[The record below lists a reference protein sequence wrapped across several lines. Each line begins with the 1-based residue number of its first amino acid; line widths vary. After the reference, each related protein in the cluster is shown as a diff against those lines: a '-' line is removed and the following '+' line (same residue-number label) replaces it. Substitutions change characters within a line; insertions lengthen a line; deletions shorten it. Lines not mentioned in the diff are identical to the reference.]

1 MHIYT
6 YNKKYRFCHQGELDG
21 DCVVVKRCE
30 RQKKNGH
37 YYRRRKWR
45 PNNPNAWYDMTDI
58 ASLALY
64 TV

>member
-1 MHIYT
+1 M
-6 YNKKYRFCHQGELDG
+6 
-21 DCVVVKRCE
+21 VS
-30 RQKKNGH
+30 GH

-64 TV
+64 TVWKIDFVTMYIVELDGDGDVVRRYDVNE